1 MNKFL
6 AAFAADESGVTAM
19 EYGMIAALIAVA
31 ILTVLGL
38 VGDQLNITFTK
49 IKEALVTANGKK

>member
-1 MNKFL
+1 M
-6 AAFAADESGVTAM
+6 TAS
-19 EYGMIAALIAVA
+19 EILLSHVPELRAPSRRLFAALIAVA